1 MLAINMLSRSCAA
14 IFVVP
19 LVAAASGG
27 VTVLFQN
34 DGNWTSHADKPSALF
49 VHQKS
54 SFDDA
59 VAGCKS
65 YDETLLGCDQIQ
77 HFHDQLNYQ
86 KFIGNI
92 QDDELFW
99 TDCGHSSP
107 VSWHSA
113 STSAANDSSL
123 HYSLCTNSAPMVD
136 KVDTDFSAYP
146 RINASANGTTFEGLR
161 DHMAFRFL
169 GIPFA
174 QPPVGALRFQHAQPP
189 PHRAF
194 VSATRHGAACLQ
206 AGWFEGNALGLNPWG
221 NSEDCLHLN
230 VFTPSVPPA
239 TNHPL
244 PPPPLKPVL
253 LWLHGG
259 AMKTGTGAD
268 STFDGASLATRAD
281 AVVVTVNYRLNVFG
295 YLALADSDDA
305 VPGNYATSDKIAAL
319 RWVRDHIAAGFGGDP
334 RNVTIFGQSAGGGSV
349 IDLVASPMAEGLF
362 AGAVVQSG
370 GAGWA
375 RTRGEAGAAVEPYI
389 SPLCGGGGGGNG
401 TARLECLRGLPAE
414 TLLRNVTAE
423 HDGSWT
429 TVVDGVYTLDI
440 PIAQVAKGRA
450 AVNSV
455 KMMLG
460 FMPDE
465 GQSLLETEL
474 GPNLTSF
481 REGLDVLVANGRA
494 TRAQA
499 DAVLESG
506 LWVVDGI
513 EESASVLGNG
523 STVYPD
529 AYNASISVVSDA
541 TLQCDGSAFAS
552 VGAAAAAFE
561 SLWVYSMERAY
572 GLSYY
577 NWYGACSFPVGEPHT
592 PYYRCHSGDLYEVF
606 GTYYLFD
613 QPVRVDDDIYF
624 TNAVQDMWGSFA
636 RTGNPNVDRAYLE
649 ARGYNSTMKLF
660 EGWEWPEFS
669 TWSPRVA
676 ALQYPEASETT
687 LPEQRHCRVLLP
699 LMS

>member
-1 MLAINMLSRSCAA
+1 MLSRPCAA
-14 IFVVP
+14 IFMVP

-34 DGNWTSHADKPSALF
+34 DGNWTSHADKPSALLM
-49 VHQKS
+49 HQKS

-65 YDETLLGCDQIQ
+65 HDETLLGCDEIQ
-77 HFHDQLNYQ
+77 HFHHQLNYQ

-99 TDCGHSSP
+99 TGCGHSSP

-113 STSAANDSSL
+113 SPSAANDSSL
-123 HYSLCTNSAPMVD
+123 HHPLCTNSAPLVD
-136 KVDTDFSAYP
+136 KVDTDFSVYP
-146 RINASANGTTFEGLR
+146 RINASANGTTFEGVR

-174 QPPVGALRFQHAQPP
+174 APPVGALRFQHAQPP
-189 PHRAF
+189 PHRPF
-194 VSATRHGAACLQ
+194 VSATRPGAACLQ
-206 AGWFEGNALGLNPWG
+206 TGWFAGNAFGLNPWG
-221 NSEDCLHLN
+221 NSEDCLYLN

-239 TNHPL
+239 GTTTT
-244 PPPPLKPVL
+244 PLKPVL
-253 LWLHGG
+253 VWLHGG
-259 AMKTGTGAD
+259 AMKTGTGSD

-281 AVVVTVNYRLNVFG
+281 AVVVTINYRLNVFG
-295 YLALADSDDA
+295 YLALADDA
-305 VPGNYATSDKIAAL
+305 DVPGNYATSDKIAAL
-319 RWVRDHIAAGFGGDP
+319 RWTRDRIAAFGGDA
-334 RNVTIFGQSAGGGSV
+334 RNVTVFGQSAGGGSV

-375 RTRGEAGAAVEPYI
+375 QTRKEAGKAVEPYVRA
-389 SPLCGGGGGGNG
+389 LCGNGTG
-401 TARLECLRGLPAE
+401 TARLACLRGLPAE
-414 TLLRNVTAE
+414 TLLRNVTDAYE
-423 HDGSWT
+423 GSWT
-429 TVVDGVYTLDI
+429 TVVDGVYTLDV
-440 PIAQVAKGRA
+440 PVARVAKGRK
-450 AVNSV
+450 AVNPV
-455 KMMLG
+455 RMMLG

-465 GQSLLETEL
+465 GQSLLETEMA
-474 GPNLTSF
+474 PNLSSF

-506 LWVVDGI
+506 LWVVRGRDE
-513 EESASVLGNG
+513 EESASFHLGNG
-523 STVYPD
+523 GTVYPD
-529 AYNASISVVSDA
+529 AYNASIAVVSDT
-541 TLQCDGSAFAS
+541 TLQCDGTAFAS

-561 SLWVYSMERAY
+561 SLWVYSMQRAY

-577 NWYGACSFPVGEPHT
+577 NWYGACSFPVGEPHA

-636 RTGNPNVDRAYLE
+636 RTGNPNVERAYLE

-660 EGWEWPEFS
+660 DGWTWPEFS

-687 LPEQRHCRVLLP
+687 LPEQRHCDVLLP